1 MGLYPGYGLN
11 AAEEVRRH
19 TYAAFAVL
27 AMLAIFA
34 VGFHV
39 SGMLSPLVL
48 GLFFSGLLTLVPF
61 TRYLTKRA
69 LKKVGMWGKPIIIFG
84 SGQNE
89 GRVREHVAKLLQEKW
104 ELGYDPV
111 AVIDC
116 RLPHPAPVERSPE
129 GSHASKNTEFELFIT
144 QQPNKPFGISW
155 YQADFTTN
163 NQGQG
168 EVRAR
173 GIFSEELFAVA
184 PRVVK
189 APLVDKFDTEKNPE
203 FKPVHTFHLGLWF
216 GSPQEAKDA
225 GCSGK
230 VTPFDGDH
238 SAGIQ
243 AFSTRNIPKL
253 EGPLGEI
260 Q

>member
-1 MGLYPGYGLN
+1 MKRRDEQTQDQERNKKVSRNKTTKRVVLAVG
-11 AAEEVRRH
+11 AALLIAALFAA
-19 TYAAFAVL
+19 AAFAGDDTTSFKMVRSKAAVDDNCLKGAKAQVEVRTTPTNQQVL
-27 AMLAIFA
+27 D
-34 VGFHV
+34 V
-39 SGMLSPLVL
+39 SV
-48 GLFFSGLLTLVPF
+48 
-61 TRYLTKRA
+61 K
-69 LKKVGMWGKPIIIFG
+69 
-84 SGQNE
+84 
-89 GRVREHVAKLLQEKW
+89 
-104 ELGYDPV
+104 D
-111 AVIDC
+111 
-116 RLPHPAPVERSPE
+116 AP
-129 GSHASKNTEFELFIT
+129 KNTEFELFIT

-243 AFSTRNIPKL
+243 AFSTRNFPKL